1 MTYPEVLNSEG
12 RRLLKVFALS
22 SRNALLKIL
31 NGSPASLTQGEAA
44 LNSKEYADAEN
55 TAYSVFILSVFSK
68 YLISNGLAELEDT
81 GESILTLI
89 KGYESLVP
97 LALRGCF
104 SYFISEANRFDADI
118 FNNKVFGEFLKIL
131 NDLDSRYWI
140 ENPEIIGI
148 LHQYFHAEAKD
159 RAINAYKGRIE
170 KEQIY
175 AATQLFTPAWV
186 VKYLAENSLGKL
198 WAKIKPSSPALKGF
212 KYFVPSADEEN
223 ENTVFTN
230 EEIIEKLKS
239 VSFLDPCAGSGNI
252 LMYTL
257 ELFVMLY
264 TECGLSTLSAC
275 ENALKHNLFGMD
287 IDERMRAV
295 AAFSLLAKAAVFDK
309 EILSLP
315 VSVNFVILKGSGGL
329 ELSSS
334 LIEALGED
342 LAAKTQKLIDEFALC
357 DEAGCLINPSGCA
370 DFADELSGVLISDK
384 LSEPDKM
391 TLNRLIALSKQAA
404 ALKRKYSV
412 VVTNPP
418 YSNKP
423 SKRLKAYLL
432 KEYKAYAGDLFS
444 AVMKRCFEFCDKDG
458 YCAFLTPYVWLFIAN
473 HKALRKEIING
484 KSLESLLLFE
494 YSAFADATVPLCA
507 FAIKNQNENKKSIFI
522 GLDEF
527 RGGMDVQEKY
537 MLSSLKEADCPY
549 KYIRDT
555 KTFLD
560 LPNYSF
566 AFWAEPPLIEAFK
579 NHKRIV
585 DIAAPRQGL
594 ATGDNSRYVR
604 FWHEVSFED
613 IGQGF
618 GSLNEFLKSGKKYM
632 PYNKGGSFVRW
643 YGNLDRVL
651 RIDRP
656 YFEEL
661 QNRGN
666 RLPSRQLYGKE
677 CISWS
682 KVTSSDF
689 SMRYIPKG
697 FAFDVAGCSVFA
709 DSELWCLLA
718 FSNSST
724 MQALLNVLS
733 KTLNYEVGAVKS
745 IPYAEL
751 PAERKAEAERLA
763 KESVAALK
771 DEWDRYE
778 QSRDF
783 KCNPLVKIAKEKRN
797 S

>member
-1 MTYPEVLNSEG
+1 
-12 RRLLKVFALS
+12 
-22 SRNALLKIL
+22 
-31 NGSPASLTQGEAA
+31 
-44 LNSKEYADAEN
+44 
-55 TAYSVFILSVFSK
+55 
-68 YLISNGLAELEDT
+68 
-81 GESILTLI
+81 
-89 KGYESLVP
+89 
-97 LALRGCF
+97 
-104 SYFISEANRFDADI
+104 
-118 FNNKVFGEFLKIL
+118 
-131 NDLDSRYWI
+131 
-140 ENPEIIGI
+140 
-148 LHQYFHAEAKD
+148 
-159 RAINAYKGRIE
+159 
-170 KEQIY
+170 
-175 AATQLFTPAWV
+175 
-186 VKYLAENSLGKL
+186 
-198 WAKIKPSSPALKGF
+198 
-212 KYFVPSADEEN
+212 
-223 ENTVFTN
+223 
-230 EEIIEKLKS
+230 
-239 VSFLDPCAGSGNI
+239 
-252 LMYTL
+252 
-257 ELFVMLY
+257 
-264 TECGLSTLSAC
+264 
-275 ENALKHNLFGMD
+275 
-287 IDERMRAV
+287 
-295 AAFSLLAKAAVFDK
+295 
-309 EILSLP
+309 
-315 VSVNFVILKGSGGL
+315 
-329 ELSSS
+329 
-334 LIEALGED
+334 
-342 LAAKTQKLIDEFALC
+342 
-357 DEAGCLINPSGCA
+357 
-370 DFADELSGVLISDK
+370 
-384 LSEPDKM
+384 
-391 TLNRLIALSKQAA
+391 
-404 ALKRKYSV
+404 
-412 VVTNPP
+412 
-418 YSNKP
+418 
-423 SKRLKAYLL
+423 
-432 KEYKAYAGDLFS
+432 
-444 AVMKRCFEFCDKDG
+444 
-458 YCAFLTPYVWLFIAN
+458 
-473 HKALRKEIING
+473 
-484 KSLESLLLFE
+484 
-494 YSAFADATVPLCA
+494 
-507 FAIKNQNENKKSIFI
+507 
-522 GLDEF
+522 
-527 RGGMDVQEKY
+527 MDVQEKY